1 MVSQTSISLSD
12 FIRHHHRELIENFES
27 FARTFS
33 AVAAHMTSA
42 ELQDHC
48 EELLTA
54 IVADMESP
62 QTDVQQADKSV
73 GLGLVG
79 AMESSGLL
87 HAEARILHRFNLAQ
101 VLAEFRALRASVLAS
116 YDADSGPVDLT
127 GIRRFNEAVDEAMTI
142 SMVRFSDHVESY
154 RDQFIG
160 VLGHDL
166 RTPLSAI
173 TAGAVVLSARPDGD
187 PQASARMGAL
197 ILRSAHRMDAM
208 IADLLDFTRTRLG
221 TGIPIKPASAD
232 LAEICGQA
240 MVEARLVHPATPL
253 SYEASGD
260 LKGIWDA
267 ARLQQ
272 VVTNLL
278 MNAFKH
284 GAGTAVRMTA
294 RGTTETVTLAVHN
307 FGPEIPA
314 ELHDSIFEPLIQYG
328 GAAHAGDGLGLGL
341 FIVRAIV
348 AAHDGKVT
356 VRSGHS
362 SGTTFEVQLPR
373 HVNADAHA
381 AGHQGR
387 PEERLVAGLSAR

>member
-1 MVSQTSISLSD
+1 MVISQTSISLSD
-12 FIRHHHRELIENFES
+12 FIRHHHPELVAHFEA

-62 QTDVQQADKSV
+62 QTDRQQADKSV
-73 GLGLVG
+73 GLGLAG
-79 AMESSGLL
+79 AMETSGLL

-116 YDADSGPVDLT
+116 YDTDNGPVDLI

-142 SMVRFSDHVESY
+142 SMVRFSDRVETY

-173 TAGAVVLSARPDGD
+173 TAAAGALSARTGD
-187 PQASARMGAL
+187 PQTSARVGAL

-260 LKGIWDA
+260 LKGRWDA

-278 MNAFKH
+278 MNALKH
-284 GAGTAVRMTA
+284 GDGTAVTMTA
-294 RGTTETVTLAVHN
+294 RGTADTVILAVHN

-314 ELHDSIFEPLIQYG
+314 ELHDSIFEPLIQYRG
-328 GAAHAGDGLGLGL
+328 PARAVDGLGLGL

-348 AAHDGKVT
+348 TAHDGKVT
-356 VRSGHS
+356 VQSGQS
-362 SGTTFEVQLPR
+362 SGTTFEVELPR
-373 HVNADAHA
+373 HAGDA
-381 AGHQGR
+381 
-387 PEERLVAGLSAR
+387 E

>member
-1 MVSQTSISLSD
+1 
-12 FIRHHHRELIENFES
+12 
-27 FARTFS
+27 
-33 AVAAHMTSA
+33 MTSA

-73 GLGLVG
+73 GLGLAG
-79 AMESSGLL
+79 AMECSGLL
-87 HAEARILHRFNLAQ
+87 HAEARILHRFNLSQ
-101 VLAEFRALRASVLAS
+101 VLAEFRALRASVLAL
-116 YDADSGPVDLT
+116 YDADGGPVDLG

-142 SMVRFSDHVESY
+142 SMVRFSDRVETY

-173 TAGAVVLSARPDGD
+173 TAGAGALSARTGGD
-187 PQASARMGAL
+187 PQTSARVGAL
-197 ILRSAHRMDAM
+197 ILRSAQRMDAM

-240 MVEARLVHPATPL
+240 LVEARLVHPATPL
-253 SYEASGD
+253 SYDASGD
-260 LKGIWDA
+260 LTGIWDA

-278 MNAFKH
+278 MNALKH
-284 GAGTAVRMTA
+284 GEGTAVTMTA
-294 RGTTETVTLAVHN
+294 RGTADTVTLAVHN
-307 FGPEIPA
+307 FGPEIPPD
-314 ELHDSIFEPLIQYG
+314 LHDSIFEPLIQYRG
-328 GAAHAGDGLGLGL
+328 PARAVDGLGLGL

-356 VRSGHS
+356 VRSGQS
-362 SGTTFEVQLPR
+362 SGTTFQVQLPR
-373 HVNADAHA
+373 
-381 AGHQGR
+381 
-387 PEERLVAGLSAR
+387 RLDDGLRRAL